1 MTRGGNHSH
10 TGARRVPLGYK
21 VRRPMTINGVDVGI
35 GETLT
40 EEQIA
45 SIKRF
50 EGFVATGKVVPI
62 WGDAPQLTG
71 PITTPEPALK
81 PKKRT
86 YTRKK
91 KTPVEESS
99 EE

>member
-10 TGARRVPLGYK
+10 TGARRVAIGYR
-21 VRRPMTINGVDVGI
+21 VRRPMLINGEQVGI
-35 GETLT
+35 GDTLT
-40 EEQIA
+40 EDQIA
-45 SIKRF
+45 SITRF
-50 EGFVATGKVVPI
+50 EGFIATGKVVPI
-62 WGDAPQLTG
+62 WEDAPQLNG
-71 PITTPEPALK
+71 PITMPEESPK

-91 KTPVEESS
+91 KAVS